1 MTFNPVADISNF
13 IINLFSL
20 SSDAS
25 QGITAIVILMVCM
38 MVLVLICAFVVKLAD
53 KLGLIE

>member
-1 MTFNPVADISNF
+1 MTFNPVVDLSNF

-20 SSDAS
+20 SSDTS
-25 QGITAIVILMVCM
+25 QGITVMAVLMAWM
-38 MVLVLICAFVVKLAD
+38 FVLVLISIFVVKLAD